1 MSGWAFDYIKT
12 IQDLKIN
19 HQPIL
24 LLKIFRSAR
33 KQLLKDNKFKNY
45 ILYAIGEILLVMIGI
60 LLALQVNN
68 WNETRKSKLKNDSI
82 LSTIANYF
90 ALDTLVANQVIK
102 HYEVSQKN
110 SMLIIKNVQVAR
122 VLLLYINL

>member
-1 MSGWAFDYIKT
+1 LSGWAFDYIKT

-110 SMLIIKNVQVAR
+110 SMLIIKNVQVVR
-122 VLLLYINL
+122 VLLLYMNL

>member
-110 SMLIIKNVQVAR
+110 SMLIIKNVQVVR
-122 VLLLYINL
+122 VLLLYMNL

>member
-1 MSGWAFDYIKT
+1 M
-12 IQDLKIN
+12 
-19 HQPIL
+19 
-24 LLKIFRSAR
+24 LKIFRSAR